1 MRWRAF
7 IASVAVSIVIGACS
21 SPASTSPA
29 ATAGNPGSS
38 SVAATVVW
46 PAPSNPMQLAQDAGL
61 APETKESLT
70 FHVHAHL
77 DLFVDGAPVV
87 VPAGIGIDITNPG
100 VQHGTSADG
109 SDAYGG
115 ISGCDQP
122 CISPLHT
129 HDTSGVLHT
138 ESANSTPNT
147 LGQFFTEWGVTLST
161 SCVGQLCRPAK
172 PIAIYL
178 DGTAY
183 AGDPTTIGLTDKLEI
198 AIVVGT
204 PPAVIPSAF
213 PGA

>member
-29 ATAGNPGSS
+29 ATAGSPGSS
-38 SVAATVVW
+38 SVVATVVW

-77 DLFVDGAPVV
+77 DVFVDGAPVV

-100 VQHGTSADG
+100 VQHGKAADG
-109 SDAYGG
+109 SDVYGG

-129 HDTSGVLHT
+129 HDASGVLHT
-138 ESANSTPNT
+138 ESASSTPNT
-147 LGQFFTEWGVTLST
+147 LGQFFTEWGVALST
-161 SCVGQLCRPAK
+161 SCVGQFCQPAT